1 MQSYKKAYEFSQCVE
16 NRKPIHTGK
25 LNMPMTQECILYCT
39 MKGKSNVT
47 SMSQIGSLEI
57 DGIEGRNSRGRYT
70 IIQKR
75 YDQYS
80 FDVEMHRNVGLLS
93 EFD

>member
-16 NRKPIHTGK
+16 SRKPIHTGK
-25 LNMPMTQECILYCT
+25 LNVPMRQECIRCCSV
-39 MKGKSNVT
+39 KGESNIT
-47 SMSQIGSLEI
+47 SMVQIANLEI
-57 DGIEGRNSRGRYT
+57 DGIEGRSSRGRYT
-70 IIQKR
+70 IIQKG
-75 YDQYS
+75 

>member
-1 MQSYKKAYEFSQCVE
+1 
-16 NRKPIHTGK
+16 
-25 LNMPMTQECILYCT
+25 
-39 MKGKSNVT
+39 MKGKSNIT
-47 SMSQIGSLEI
+47 SMIEVGNLEI
-57 DGIEGRNSRGRYT
+57 EGIEGRSSRGRYT
-70 IIQKR
+70 IVQKR